1 MHRRAFMSL
10 VGGAAAIWPLTAR
23 AQRPV
28 GFFGTGTPAPL
39 YFAAGKETVMA
50 EKGVSI
56 AYADGTGSFLVL
68 LAMAEQQGLFGKY
81 GVDVRSVAVKG
92 ATVPRLTADMPL
104 GMIGEPA
111 ALLQTAEGADLRLVA
126 SFSDIKLSGH
136 LVARP
141 GIKTPEDLRGKR
153 LGARVIGAGLWI
165 STILAL
171 EQLALDPQRDEITI
185 LPVGNPVQIFR
196 ALEQGE
202 IDGALVSA
210 AQSREL
216 QAKGFAVLLKDYPPN
231 ISSFGG
237 GLVVS
242 NGFLSNNRDVV
253 AKVVHALLE
262 ALALC
267 LGGQNKAKVR
277 QAFNATL
284 SVTDE
289 ETAASSLAELRR
301 KPYPSLA
308 PLAKMQKVISIHDPR
323 VLNVSVVDLIDD
335 QFVRKFDEDGELDA
349 LYAAYR

>member
-1 MHRRAFMSL
+1 M
-10 VGGAAAIWPLTAR
+10 
-23 AQRPV
+23 
-28 GFFGTGTPAPL
+28 
-39 YFAAGKETVMA
+39 AG
-50 EKGVSI
+50 KGVSI

-68 LAMAEQQGLFGKY
+68 LAMAEQQGLFGKH
-81 GVDVRSVAVKG
+81 GVDVRSLAIKG
-92 ATVPRLTADMPL
+92 ATIPRLTADMPL

-111 ALLQTAEGADLRLVA
+111 ALLQAAEGADLRLVA

-141 GIKTPEDLRGKR
+141 GINTPEDLRGKR

-171 EQLALDPQRDEITI
+171 EQLALDPRRDEITI

-216 QAKGFAVLLKDYPPN
+216 QAKGFSALLREYPPD

-237 GLVVS
+237 GLVVANS
-242 NGFLSNNRDVV
+242 FLSSNRDVV
-253 AKVVHALLE
+253 SNVVHALLE

-267 LGGQNKAKVR
+267 LGGRNKAKVM
-277 QAFNATL
+277 QAFKAAL
-284 SVTDE
+284 SITDE
-289 ETAASSLAELRR
+289 ESAASSLGELRR

-308 PLAKMQKVISIHDPR
+308 PLAKMQTVISIHDPR
-323 VLNVSVVDLIDD
+323 VLNVSMADLIDD
-335 QFVRKFDEDGELDA
+335 RFVRKFDEDGELDA
-349 LYAAYR
+349 LYATQ

>member
-1 MHRRAFMSL
+1 MDEKD
-10 VGGAAAIWPLTAR
+10 VGL
-23 AQRPV
+23 
-28 GFFGTGTPAPL
+28 
-39 YFAAGKETVMA
+39 
-50 EKGVSI
+50 

-68 LAMAEQQGLFGKY
+68 LAMAEQQRLFGKY
-81 GVDVRSVAVKG
+81 GADVRSVAIKG

-111 ALLQTAEGADLRLVA
+111 ALLQAAEGADLRLVA

-141 GIKTPEDLRGKR
+141 GINTPGDLRGKR

-185 LPVGNPVQIFR
+185 LPVGSPVQIFR
-196 ALEQGE
+196 ALEQRE
-202 IDGALVSA
+202 IDAALVSA

-216 QAKGFAVLLKDYPPN
+216 QVKGFTALLKDYPPD

-242 NGFLSNNRDVV
+242 NGFLLNNRDVV
-253 AKVVHALLE
+253 SKVVHALLE
-262 ALALC
+262 ALAMS
-267 LGGQNKAKVR
+267 LGGRHKAKVM
-277 QAFNATL
+277 QAFNAAL
-284 SVTDE
+284 SITDE
-289 ETAASSLAELRR
+289 ESAASSLGELRR

-308 PLAKMQKVISIHDPR
+308 PLAKMQRVISLHDPH
-323 VLNVSVVDLIDD
+323 VLNVSVADLIDD
-335 QFVRKFDEDGELDA
+335 QLVRKFDEDGELGA
-349 LYAAYR
+349 LYATHSLSR

>member
-1 MHRRAFMSL
+1 M
-10 VGGAAAIWPLTAR
+10 
-23 AQRPV
+23 
-28 GFFGTGTPAPL
+28 
-39 YFAAGKETVMA
+39 AGKD
-50 EKGVSI
+50 VSI
-56 AYADGTGSFLVL
+56 AYAEGTGSFLVL

-111 ALLQTAEGADLRLVA
+111 ALLQAAEGADLRLVA

-141 GIKTPEDLRGKR
+141 GIKTPRDMRGKR

-171 EQLALDPQRDEITI
+171 EQLALDPRRDEITI

-202 IDGALVSA
+202 IDAALVSA
-210 AQSREL
+210 TQSREL
-216 QAKGFAVLLKDYPPN
+216 QAKGFTALLKDYPPD

-242 NGFLSNNRDVV
+242 NGFLLNNRDVV
-253 AKVVHALLE
+253 SKVVHALLE
-262 ALALC
+262 ALAMC
-267 LGGQNKAKVR
+267 LGGRHEAKVM
-277 QAFNATL
+277 QAFNAAL
-284 SVTDE
+284 SITDE
-289 ETAASSLAELRR
+289 ESAASSLGQLRR

-308 PLAKMQKVISIHDPR
+308 PLAKMQTVISIHDPR
-323 VLNVSVVDLIDD
+323 VLNVSVADLIDD
-335 QFVRKFDEDGELDA
+335 QLVRKFDEDGELDA
-349 LYAAYR
+349 LYATHSVV

>member
-1 MHRRAFMSL
+1 M
-10 VGGAAAIWPLTAR
+10 
-23 AQRPV
+23 
-28 GFFGTGTPAPL
+28 
-39 YFAAGKETVMA
+39 AGRD
-50 EKGVSI
+50 VSI
-56 AYADGTGSFLVL
+56 VYADGTGSFLVL

-111 ALLQTAEGADLRLVA
+111 ALLQAAEGADLRLVA

-141 GIKTPEDLRGKR
+141 GIENPGDLRGKR

-171 EQLALDPQRDEITI
+171 EQLALDPRRDEITI

-210 AQSREL
+210 AESREL
-216 QAKGFAVLLKDYPPN
+216 QARGFSALLKEYPSD

-253 AKVVHALLE
+253 SKVVHALLE
-262 ALALC
+262 ALAMC
-267 LGGQNKAKVR
+267 LGGRNKAKVM
-277 QAFNATL
+277 QAFSAAL
-284 SVTDE
+284 SITDE
-289 ETAASSLAELRR
+289 DSAASSLSELRR

-308 PLAKMQKVISIHDPR
+308 PLTKMQTVISIHDPR
-323 VLNVSVVDLIDD
+323 VLNVSVADLVDD
-335 QFVRKFDEDGELDA
+335 QLVRKFDEDRELDA
-349 LYAAYR
+349 LYATHSVV

>member
-1 MHRRAFMSL
+1 MTEKDVSL
-10 VGGAAAIWPLTAR
+10 
-23 AQRPV
+23 
-28 GFFGTGTPAPL
+28 
-39 YFAAGKETVMA
+39 
-50 EKGVSI
+50 

-68 LAMAEQQGLFGKY
+68 LAMAEQQELFGKY
-81 GVDVRSVAVKG
+81 GLNVRSVAVKG
-92 ATVPRLTADMPL
+92 AMVPRLTADMPL

-111 ALLQTAEGADLRLVA
+111 ALLQAAEGADLRLVA

-141 GIKTPEDLRGKR
+141 GIKTPAELRGKR

-171 EQLALDPQRDEITI
+171 EKLALDPRRDQITI
-185 LPVGNPVQIFR
+185 LPIGNPMEIFR
-196 ALEQGE
+196 ALERGE

-216 QAKGFAVLLKDYPPN
+216 QAKGFTALLKDYPPN

-242 NGFLSNNRDVV
+242 SGFLSNNRDIV
-253 AKVVHALLE
+253 ANVVHALLE

-267 LGGQNKAKVR
+267 LGGQNKAKVM
-277 QAFNATL
+277 QAFNAAL
-284 SVTDE
+284 SITDE
-289 ETAASSLAELRR
+289 ATAASSLAELRR

-323 VLNVSVVDLIDD
+323 VLNVSVADLIDD
-335 QFVRKFDEDGELDA
+335 QLVRKFDENGELDA
-349 LYAAYR
+349 LYAVHSRG

>member
-1 MHRRAFMSL
+1 
-10 VGGAAAIWPLTAR
+10 
-23 AQRPV
+23 
-28 GFFGTGTPAPL
+28 
-39 YFAAGKETVMA
+39 MA
-50 EKGVSI
+50 EKDVRL

-68 LAMAEQQGLFGKY
+68 LALAEQAALFQKY
-81 GVDVRSVAVKG
+81 GVNVRSVGIKG

-111 ALLQTAEGADLRLVA
+111 ALLQAAEGADLRLVA

-141 GIKTPEDLRGKR
+141 GIKHPGDLRGKR

-171 EQLALDPQRDEITI
+171 ERLALDPRRDEITI
-185 LPVGNPVQIFR
+185 LPVGNPVQIFH

-216 QAKGFAVLLKDYPPN
+216 QAKGFTALLKDYPPD

-237 GLVVS
+237 GLVVA
-242 NGFLSNNRDVV
+242 NGFLSNHRDIVSSV
-253 AKVVHALLE
+253 LRALLE

-267 LGGQNKAKVR
+267 LGGRNKAKVM
-277 QAFNATL
+277 QAFKAAL
-284 SVTDE
+284 SITDDGS
-289 ETAASSLAELRR
+289 AASSLGELRR
-301 KPYPSLA
+301 KPYPSFASLA
-308 PLAKMQKVISIHDPR
+308 EMQRVISIHDPR
-323 VLNVSVVDLIDD
+323 VLKVSVTDLVED
-335 QFVRKFDEDGELDA
+335 QLVRKFDEDGELDA
-349 LYAAYR
+349 LYAAYT

>member
-1 MHRRAFMSL
+1 
-10 VGGAAAIWPLTAR
+10 
-23 AQRPV
+23 
-28 GFFGTGTPAPL
+28 
-39 YFAAGKETVMA
+39 
-50 EKGVSI
+50 
-56 AYADGTGSFLVL
+56 
-68 LAMAEQQGLFGKY
+68 
-81 GVDVRSVAVKG
+81 VDIKG

-111 ALLQTAEGADLRLVA
+111 ALLQATAGADLRLVA

-141 GIKTPEDLRGKR
+141 GINTPADLRGKR
-153 LGARVIGAGLWI
+153 MGARVIGAGLWI

-171 EQLALDPQRDEITI
+171 ERLGLDPRRDQINI

-202 IDGALVSA
+202 IDAALVSA

-216 QAKGFAVLLKDYPPN
+216 QTKGFAVLLKDYPPN

-253 AKVVHALLE
+253 ENVVHALLE

-267 LGGQNKAKVR
+267 LGGRNKAKVM
-277 QAFNATL
+277 QAFNKAL
-284 SVTDE
+284 SITDD

-301 KPYPSLA
+301 KPYPSMA
-308 PLAKMQKVISIHDPR
+308 PLAKMREVISIHDPN
-323 VLNVSVVDLIDD
+323 VLKISPADLIDD
-335 QFVRKFDEDGELDA
+335 QFVRKFDESGELDA
-349 LYAAYR
+349 LYAAYA

>member
-1 MHRRAFMSL
+1 MTR
-10 VGGAAAIWPLTAR
+10 
-23 AQRPV
+23 
-28 GFFGTGTPAPL
+28 
-39 YFAAGKETVMA
+39 KD
-50 EKGVSI
+50 VSV
-56 AYADGTGSFLVL
+56 AYAEGTGSFLVL

-111 ALLQTAEGADLRLVA
+111 ALLQAAEGADLRLVA

-141 GIKTPEDLRGKR
+141 GITTPEDLRGKR

-171 EQLALDPQRDEITI
+171 EQLALDPRRDEITI

-202 IDGALVSA
+202 IDGALVYQPHKVANYA
-210 AQSREL
+210 A
-216 QAKGFAVLLKDYPPN
+216 LLKEFPPG

-267 LGGQNKAKVR
+267 LGGRNKAKVM
-277 QAFNATL
+277 QAFNAAL
-284 SVTDE
+284 GITDE
-289 ETAASSLAELRR
+289 ESAASSLGELRR

-308 PLAKMQKVISIHDPR
+308 PLAKMQTVISIHDPR
-323 VLNVSVVDLIDD
+323 VLNVSVADLIDD
-335 QFVRKFDEDGELDA
+335 QLVRKFDEDGELDA
-349 LYAAYR
+349 LYATHGVV